1 MTMIRYGLEG
11 KKPSQP
17 SNHVNLAVKVKPKA
31 SKIASRSKIP
41 LGVLYKKKL
50 AHCYIICPII
60 NNKTEVESVQ
70 LGKTS
75 DFDFG
80 PFSLR
85 DRVKCGVKSREIGI
99 N

>member
-75 DFDFG
+75 EIL
-80 PFSLR
+80 LR
-85 DRVKCGVKSREIGI
+85 WTNAQGLILSGQMSW
-99 N
+99 

>member
-75 DFDFG
+75 EIL
-80 PFSLR
+80 LR
-85 DRVKCGVKSREIGI
+85 WTNAPGQILSGQMSW
-99 N
+99 